1 MSRTGSSHPCIRSA
15 TETLNSCTF
24 RTRTTYKSCIL
35 GLEPCIILPNIEQNR
50 VRSSMAQVAITV
62 APAVYAALPS
72 STNILY
78 NTPSSR
84 DTNKARDIWQKA
96 TPAYPENPASFSS
109 PPGATNV
116 VTPMQDALLRR
127 CPPRRL
133 LRWSSTHLH
142 HRLRRLPKS
151 RRRRHLRLLHRK
163 WNVMHGTSHSQ
174 STNSSIH
181 RPPKR
186 PHGWHSQNSSL
197 SRKATTP
204 GVNLGCPSNP
214 LAMLNPPVDPS
225 RPQLLS
231 TNPII

>member
-109 PPGATNV
+109 PPGALHPCKTPYSDGVPLV
-116 VTPMQDALLRR
+116 VFCGGQIPTSTIDSDAFQKADVVGISGSRTENGTSCMGPPTQNQRIQAFIDLPKDLTVGILKTPLSRGKPLRR
-127 CPPRRL
+127 A
-133 LRWSSTHLH
+133 ST
-142 HRLRRLPKS
+142 S
-151 RRRRHLRLLHRK
+151 
-163 WNVMHGTSHSQ
+163 V
-174 STNSSIH
+174 
-181 RPPKR
+181 
-186 PHGWHSQNSSL
+186 
-197 SRKATTP
+197 
-204 GVNLGCPSNP
+204 V
-214 LAMLNPPVDPS
+214 PVTHWPC
-225 RPQLLS
+225 
-231 TNPII
+231 